1 VQDAW
6 RRYFYRYRRASMERP
21 FLQWT
26 RAWTTHTGDKV
37 IFCGI
42 PSPFP
47 VRVGT
52 VSPPCQG
59 EVPHGRSQPILKQ
72 SFKLS
77 QCNYSKNRRDFVCRS
92 HLKCVF
98 EIFLCVVQDFLP
110 PRIQRRT
117 YASSTVGRDRLE
129 GWLLKTALYSS
140 F

>member
-1 VQDAW
+1 MEKVLLQIQKGANGKAVSSMDKGLDYTHW
-6 RRYFYRYRRASMERP
+6 RQSDFLRDPFSFPRACWHGFSAMSGRGTSRTLSTYFEAE
-21 FLQWT
+21 LQII
-26 RAWTTHTGDKV
+26 AMQL
-37 IFCGI
+37 F
-42 PSPFP
+42 
-47 VRVGT
+47 
-52 VSPPCQG
+52 
-59 EVPHGRSQPILKQ
+59 E
-72 SFKLS
+72 
-77 QCNYSKNRRDFVCRS
+77 KNRRDFVCKS